1 LSRVRVIGRGLLFC
15 LGAILVLCA
24 PSSFPDEAGQRLL
37 FGIRAQVT
45 LDGVPIGGW
54 LPPEVSALL
63 RQRYRL
69 ERAMPTDARLQ
80 VGSGKVIPARRGLE
94 IDVARTLE
102 RVVRARPGEAVSSA
116 LIPIDPAFTERDI
129 ARITR
134 NIGDYHTWV
143 WGSEERLHNVALA
156 ARRLDHSLVMPGELF
171 SFNEVVG
178 PRTAAEGYKP
188 APVLV
193 GQGTA
198 MDAGGGVCQVAST
211 LFNAVLAARLEVVE
225 RHPHSRPVEYVP
237 KGRDATVLYD
247 SLDFKFRNNTD
258 EAIII
263 RSHVQGRNLT
273 IRILAP
279 DTP

>member
-1 LSRVRVIGRGLLFC
+1 M
-15 LGAILVLCA
+15 
-24 PSSFPDEAGQRLL
+24 PS
-37 FGIRAQVT
+37 
-45 LDGVPIGGW
+45 
-54 LPPEVSALL
+54 
-63 RQRYRL
+63 
-69 ERAMPTDARLQ
+69 DARLDRD
-80 VGSGKVIPARRGLE
+80 SGEIIPARRGME

-102 RVVRARPGEAVSSA
+102 RVVRARPGEAINSA
-116 LIPIDPAFTERDI
+116 LIPMDPAFTERDI
-129 ARITR
+129 AGIGR
-134 NIGDYHTWV
+134 NIGNYHTWV
-143 WGSEERLHNVALA
+143 WGSEERLHNVTLA
-156 ARRLDHSLVMPGELF
+156 ARRLDNCLVMPGELF

-193 GQGTA
+193 GEGTA

-237 KGRDATVLYD
+237 RGRDATVVYGL
-247 SLDFKFRNNTD
+247 LDFKFRNNTD

-263 RSHVQGRNLT
+263 RSQVWGRNLT

-279 DTP
+279 DSQ